1 MQPTR
6 ALTLTLLALL
16 AAAPAR
22 ADTQSRIAQRLLGAL
37 GHDAGAVD
45 GDWGPRSAAAL
56 AAFLAAQGQ
65 PDDGTLDAADIAR
78 LRAAAATAG
87 LPPDPVAGVTLENP
101 PGPVLLP
108 PAAPAATATRYW
120 FGRNWSAAD
129 WNGDG
134 LQDVLYTG
142 TMKPVNGNFSGE
154 DTGGACGGNP
164 CFGFMPGPMLFLQ
177 SPDGTFTEHRA
188 LFVDSRDPPGQSLA
202 RQNLV
207 ADYNADGRP
216 DLYIADTGIGSHDG
230 FRDSYFLSQ
239 PDGTWAES
247 AATHTDDPALAL
259 FDHGAATGDID
270 GDGDMDIVLTEL
282 GPRLTC
288 RLNDGTGRLATTR
301 CGTVN
306 AFGIELGDMDG
317 DGDLDLVH
325 AGHEHEGMRT
335 GIAWNDG
342 TGRFTGDTP
351 LPELPQWGTV
361 PEVSVWD
368 LDADADLDIVLSR
381 AGRLYAGTAIQILEN
396 TGDAGFAS
404 TLRPLLE
411 PPPDFDP
418 NHEANNWNAFVSTLR
433 FTDADGDGLT
443 DILLV
448 ADIGGMHAPLVRGA
462 ILRNTGGMAF
472 THLPLGDPANP
483 MQDTDPARFI
493 SP

>member
-1 MQPTR
+1 MHAHRPF
-6 ALTLTLLALL
+6 ALIAALL
-16 AAAPAR
+16 AAAPAT
-22 ADTQSRIAQRLLGAL
+22 ADTQARIAQRLLGAL
-37 GHDAGAVD
+37 GHDAGGVD

-56 AAFLAAQGQ
+56 AAFLSARGL
-65 PDDGTLDAADIAR
+65 PDDGLPDAADIAH
-78 LRAAAATAG
+78 LRAAADAAG
-87 LPPDPVAGVTLENP
+87 LPADPVAGVTIENAP
-101 PGPVLLP
+101 APFLLP
-108 PAAPAATATRYW
+108 PTAPAATATRYW
-120 FGRNWSAAD
+120 FGRNWSAQD

-142 TMKPVNGNFSGE
+142 TMKPVNANFTGE
-154 DTGGACGGNP
+154 TDACGGDP
-164 CFGFMPGPMLFLQ
+164 CFGFMPEPMLFLQ
-177 SPDGTFTEHRA
+177 SPDGTFTEDRTR
-188 LFVDSRDPPGQSLA
+188 FIDNRTPPGQALA

-216 DLYIADTGIGSHDG
+216 DLYIADTGIGTTDG

-239 PDGTWAES
+239 PDGTWTES
-247 AATHTDDPALAL
+247 SATHTDDPALAL

-270 GDGDMDIVLTEL
+270 ADGDMDIVLTEL

-288 RLNDGTGRLATTR
+288 RMNDGTGRLTTTR

-325 AGHEHEGMRT
+325 AGHEHEGMRS
-335 GIAWNDG
+335 GIALNDG
-342 TGRFTGDTP
+342 TDRFTGQIP
-351 LPELPQWGTV
+351 LPEIPRWGTV

-381 AGRLYAGTAIQILEN
+381 AGHLYAGTAIQILEN
-396 TGDAGFAS
+396 RGDAGFAAA
-404 TLRPLLE
+404 LIPLLE
-411 PPPDFDP
+411 PPPGFDP
-418 NHEANNWNAFVSTLR
+418 HHEANNWNAFVGALR
-433 FTDADGDGLT
+433 FADADSDGLT
-443 DILLV
+443 DIILV

-462 ILRNTGGMAF
+462 ILRNTGGMVF

-483 MQDTDPARFI
+483 LRDTGPARFV